1 MLGRLFSFEAHLV
14 LQAAL
19 ELILALLL
27 LVLGQLLSS
36 LVRLLLCLPCLFF
49 CCDVELSQRE
59 MLVILKLASG
69 KGVVEGG
76 FVLLISN
83 SAHLPHKRTVGRCVA
98 GVEVYEHLFAVS
110 LLLLWRAA
118 VSEPGK
124 DLAFIVLS
132 HFLY

>member
-1 MLGRLFSFEAHLV
+1 MRVVVKFA
-14 LQAAL
+14 
-19 ELILALLL
+19 
-27 LVLGQLLSS
+27 
-36 LVRLLLCLPCLFF
+36 C
-49 CCDVELSQRE
+49 
-59 MLVILKLASG
+59 G
-69 KGVVEGG
+69 KGVVESG

-83 SAHLPHKRTVGRCVA
+83 SAHLLHKRTVGRCVA

-110 LLLLWRAA
+110 LLLVWRAA